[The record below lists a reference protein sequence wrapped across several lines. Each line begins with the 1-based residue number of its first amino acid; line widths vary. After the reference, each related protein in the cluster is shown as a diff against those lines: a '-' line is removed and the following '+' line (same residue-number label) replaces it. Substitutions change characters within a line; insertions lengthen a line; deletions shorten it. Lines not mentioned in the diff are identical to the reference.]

1 MLIQLKF
8 KLLLFWLHNCTQIY
22 MKKIDLT
29 YIVDDDEIILYLAE
43 KLIKKNRFCERI
55 EKFSSGQKAL
65 ERLKFALQVGE
76 NVPELILFDLNMPEM
91 NGWHFIEELNQIAL
105 ANSIPTFIFT
115 SSIDPVDI
123 EKSYKYHNVLGY
135 IPKPLTTVKLD
146 KMLRLMD
153 GDDLINNGRMKYYTF
168 RDLRANGII

>member
-1 MLIQLKF
+1 MFIQLKF
-8 KLLLFWLHNCTQIY
+8 RLLPLWLHNCTQIY

-43 KLIKKNRFCERI
+43 KLIKKTNFCERI
-55 EKFSSGQKAL
+55 EKFSSGRKAI

-76 NVPELILFDLNMPEM
+76 NVPDLILFDLNMPEM
-91 NGWHFIEELNQIAL
+91 NGWNFIEELNQISNAH
-105 ANSIPTFIFT
+105 NIPTFIFT

-123 EKSYKYHNVLGY
+123 ERSYAFNNVLGY
-135 IPKPLTTVKLD
+135 IPKPLTTLKLD

-153 GDDLINNGRMKYYTF
+153 GDDLINNGRMKYYTY
-168 RDLRANGII
+168 RDLRVNGII